1 MLPDN
6 GMKHKVEVTIRE
18 MEIDDLSA
26 VYHLGEKLF
35 TSDEFPILYRT
46 WDPYEVTDYFSTD
59 PEYCLVAETEDDR
72 IVGFVLA
79 NMIEKEGTA
88 WKKYGYLTWIGVDE
102 TFQRTNLGQR
112 LYNKIEDTFQKQGA
126 RMVMADTDADNEG
139 ALRFL
144 NAMGFSERAQHVW
157 LAKTLQKP
165 PKKMTETRIK
175 QVTIARLPRGRVR
188 AISYEVLYG
197 YMPEVR
203 FSVYFLLKT
212 DGEY

>member
-6 GMKHKVEVTIRE
+6 GTKHKIDVIIRE

-35 TSDEFPILYRT
+35 TSEEFPILYRT
-46 WDPYEVTDYFSTD
+46 WDPYEVTDYFTSES
-59 PEYCLVAETEDDR
+59 EYCLVAETEDKK

-88 WKKYGYLTWIGVDE
+88 WKKYGYLTWIGVDADY
-102 TFQRTNLGQR
+102 QRTNLGQR
-112 LYNKIEDTFQKQGA
+112 LYNKVEDNFQKEGA
-126 RMVMADTDADNEG
+126 RMVMADTDAENEG
-139 ALRFL
+139 ALLFL

-165 PKKMTETRIK
+165 PRKKKKDDTGK
-175 QVTIARLPRGRVR
+175 Q
-188 AISYEVLYG
+188 
-197 YMPEVR
+197 
-203 FSVYFLLKT
+203 
-212 DGEY
+212 D